1 MGKKKLSEA
10 KITTD
15 IIKLPE
21 PMAKPIG
28 RPEDRLKKE
37 LQINKARWG
46 KRKKWGLDEALKL
59 LVGID
64 PDKFDPRSHIH
75 QFYLKTLNVEI
86 FEQELKANHGGPLPD
101 FGEKEFWLGLL
112 SDDELEK
119 HELYE
124 PVSKVMVSAAEPTPT
139 EPGNTRKK
147 FSDEQALEA
156 YEKYMK
162 GRDTYSKV
170 TLQSLADEIAH
181 KNNLSGLSY
190 QSLRKRWKE
199 LNLEW

>member
-1 MGKKKLSEA
+1 MGKKKPSA
-10 KITTD
+10 TTMATD
-15 IIKLPE
+15 IIELPE
-21 PMAKPIG
+21 PVATPIG
-28 RPEDRLKKE
+28 RPEDPLKKE
-37 LQINKARWG
+37 LQVNKARWG
-46 KRKKWGLDEALKL
+46 KRKKWSLDEALKL

-64 PDKFDPRSHIH
+64 PDKFDPRSNIH

-86 FEQELKANHGGPLPD
+86 FEQELTVDHGGPLPA

-119 HELYE
+119 HELYGLL
-124 PVSKVMVSAAEPTPT
+124 SKVMVSAAEPTPT

-162 GRDTYSKV
+162 GRDTYPKV

-199 LNLEW
+199 LKLEW

>member
-1 MGKKKLSEA
+1 MGKKKPSA
-10 KITTD
+10 TTMATD
-15 IIKLPE
+15 IIELPE
-21 PMAKPIG
+21 PVATPIG
-28 RPEDRLKKE
+28 RPEDPLKKE
-37 LQINKARWG
+37 LQVNKARWG
-46 KRKKWGLDEALKL
+46 KRKKWSQEEALKL

-64 PDKFDPRSHIH
+64 PDKFDPRSNIH
-75 QFYLKTLNVEI
+75 QFYFKTLNVEI
-86 FEQELKANHGGPLPD
+86 FEQELTVDHGGPLPA

-119 HELYE
+119 HELYGL
-124 PVSKVMVSAAEPTPT
+124 VSKVMVSAKEPIP
-139 EPGNTRKK
+139 PSPAITREK

-156 YEKYMK
+156 YERYMK
-162 GRDTYSKV
+162 GRDTYPKV

-199 LNLEW
+199 LKLEW

>member
-1 MGKKKLSEA
+1 MGKKKLSA
-10 KITTD
+10 TTMATD
-15 IIKLPE
+15 IIELPE
-21 PMAKPIG
+21 PVATPIG
-28 RPEDRLKKE
+28 RPEDPLKKE
-37 LQINKARWG
+37 LQVNKARWG
-46 KRKKWGLDEALKL
+46 KRKKWSQEEALKL

-64 PDKFDPRSHIH
+64 PDKFDPRSNIH
-75 QFYLKTLNVEI
+75 QFYFKTLNVEI
-86 FEQELKANHGGPLPD
+86 FEQELTVDHGGPLPA

-119 HELYE
+119 HELYGL
-124 PVSKVMVSAAEPTPT
+124 VSKVMVSAKEPIP
-139 EPGNTRKK
+139 PSPANTREK

-162 GRDTYSKV
+162 GRDTYPKV

-190 QSLRKRWKE
+190 QSLRQRWKE
-199 LNLEW
+199 LKLEW

>member
-1 MGKKKLSEA
+1 MGKKKLSA
-10 KITTD
+10 TTMATD
-15 IIKLPE
+15 IIELPE
-21 PMAKPIG
+21 PVATPIG
-28 RPEDRLKKE
+28 RPEDPLKKE
-37 LQINKARWG
+37 LQVNKARWG
-46 KRKKWGLDEALKL
+46 KRKKWSQEEALKL

-64 PDKFDPRSHIH
+64 PDKFDPRSNIH
-75 QFYLKTLNVEI
+75 QFYFKTLNVEI
-86 FEQELKANHGGPLPD
+86 FEQELTVDHGGPLPA

-119 HELYE
+119 HELFE

-156 YEKYMK
+156 SEKYMK
-162 GRDTYSKV
+162 RRDTYPEV

-199 LNLEW
+199 LKREW